1 MMDVVTIFLGLSV
14 GASMQAEVFL
24 TYKPLMVFGLGLL
37 DFMVCTAG
45 GILTVKVMNLFVNE
59 KINPIIGIS
68 GVSAIPMSPRVAQV
82 LGQKYDKRNYL
93 LMHAM
98 GACLGGSIG
107 SPAAA
112 GMLLA
117 MFE

>member
-1 MMDVVTIFLGLSV
+1 MLREKNL
-14 GASMQAEVFL
+14 ASAFDAASGRRDQRS
-24 TYKPLMVFGLGLL
+24 
-37 DFMVCTAG
+37 
-45 GILTVKVMNLFVNE
+45 GILTVKVMNLFRKE

-68 GVSAIPMSPRVAQV
+68 GVSAIPMSPRVAQIW
-82 LGQKYDKRNYL
+82 GQKYDRKNYL

-117 MFE
+117 MFK

>member
-1 MMDVVTIFLGLSV
+1 
-14 GASMQAEVFL
+14 MQAEVFL
-24 TYKPLMVFGLGLL
+24 SYKPLMVFGLGLL
-37 DFMVCTAG
+37 DFVVCTAG
-45 GILTVKVMNLFVNE
+45 GILTVKVMNLFVKH

-82 LGQKYDKRNYL
+82 WGQKYDRQNYL

-98 GACLGGSIG
+98 GACLAGSIG

>member
-1 MMDVVTIFLGLSV
+1 
-14 GASMQAEVFL
+14 MQAEVFL
-24 TYKPLMVFGLGLL
+24 TPKPLMVFGLGLL

-45 GILTVKVMNLFVNE
+45 GILTVKIMNLFIKE

-82 LGQKYDKRNYL
+82 WGQKYDKKNYL

-117 MFE
+117 MFD